1 MQRMTR
7 TNTQVKTLI
16 YLYARISE
24 DPRDRKRGVRRQL
37 KDLRQFA
44 EELGGEIAGEF
55 EENDV
60 SAFDDRPKYRI
71 MMAMAIDAAAQPG
84 VRVIIAAYHPSR
96 LWRQRVERAQAIE
109 DMRKARMIVTFER
122 GGYYDM
128 TKASD
133 RSQLAS
139 AGESDTSESEVKS
152 ERVARAALER
162 AQEGRANGHVA
173 YGWKRVYEY
182 DDRGQVDG
190 FNDVEHPEQAA
201 IVREIVRRLLGG
213 ESLVGITADL
223 NARRIPSPGAGQQR
237 KHRTLGQAEDGSLWN
252 KTSVKKIALR
262 PANVALRVHH
272 DELYPAAW
280 PRLISDEEHA
290 RIKAVFAN
298 RTSTL
303 EKPGLRKHL
312 LSWGDLAVCGVC
324 GGPLRSAAKGYSKHR
339 LKKLIYVCASN
350 AGCVGRNEEALD
362 KFVGDLAVAVLS
374 DASAVDVFR
383 RDDTAALAALDRAE
397 GLRAKQ
403 SETAEDFAAGRITRD
418 QMLIIT
424 QRLNQQIAAAQDEAR
439 RLMPNKDIAV
449 LDGLI
454 GPHARQRWDVLDV
467 ARRRAALEV
476 LGLRLKVH
484 PVARKGPGFDSSTIE
499 VSWAGER

>member
-7 TNTQVKTLI
+7 TNAQVKTLI

-37 KDLRQFA
+37 QDLREFA

-55 EENDV
+55 EENDL
-60 SAFDDRPKYRI
+60 SALVDRPKYRI
-71 MMAMAIDAAAQPG
+71 MMAMAIDAASQPNT
-84 VRVIIAAYHPSR
+84 RVIIAAYHPSR
-96 LWRQRVERAQAIE
+96 LWRLRVERAQAIE
-109 DMRKARMIVTFER
+109 DMRKVGMIVTFER

-133 RSQLAS
+133 RSALAS

-173 YGWKRVYEY
+173 YGWRRVYEY
-182 DDRGQVDG
+182 DNRGQVDG
-190 FNDVEHPEQAA
+190 FHDEEDPEQAE
-201 IVREIVRRLLGG
+201 IVREIVRRLLAG

-223 NARRIPSPGAGQQR
+223 NARSIASPGAGQNR
-237 KHRTLGQAEDGSLWN
+237 KHRTLGQNEDGSLWN

-262 PANVALRVHH
+262 PANIALRVHH

-290 RIKAVFAN
+290 RVKALFAG

-324 GGPLRSAAKGYSKHR
+324 GGPLRSSTKGWSKDR
-339 LKKLIYVCASN
+339 AKKLIYVCASN
-350 AGCVGRNEEALD
+350 AGCVGRDEVALD
-362 KFVGDLAVAVLS
+362 AFVGNLAVAVLS

-383 RDDTAALAALDRAE
+383 RDDTAALAALERAE

-403 SETAEDFAAGRITRD
+403 TETAEDYAAGRVTRD

-424 QRLNQQIAAAQDEAR
+424 QRLNQQIAEAEDEAR

-449 LDGLI
+449 LAGLV
-454 GPHARQRWDVLDV
+454 GPHARHQWDQLDV

-484 PVARKGPGFDSSTIE
+484 RVTRKGPGFDASTIE
-499 VSWAGER
+499 VTWVGRR

>member
-1 MQRMTR
+1 MQHMTR

-16 YLYARISE
+16 FLYARISE

-37 KDLRQFA
+37 KDLREFA

-60 SAFDDRPKYRI
+60 SAFVDRPKYRI
-71 MMAMAIDAAAQPG
+71 MMAMAVDAASQPNT
-84 VRVIIAAYHPSR
+84 RVIIAAYHPSR

-109 DMRKARMIVTFER
+109 DMRKARMIVAFER
-122 GGYYDM
+122 GGNYDM

-133 RSQLAS
+133 RSRLAS

-173 YGWKRVYEY
+173 YGWKRIYEY
-182 DDRGQVDG
+182 DHRGQIDG
-190 FNDVEHPEQAA
+190 FRDVEHPEQAA

-223 NARRIPSPGAGQQR
+223 NARGIPSPGAGQNR
-237 KHRTLGQAEDGSLWN
+237 KHRTLGQAEDGSRWN

-262 PANVALRVHH
+262 PLNVALRVHH
-272 DELYPAAW
+272 GETYPAAW

-290 RIKAVFAN
+290 RIKALFAG
-298 RTSTL
+298 RTATL

-324 GGPLRSAAKGYSKHR
+324 GGPLRSATKSNFKRGTTN
-339 LKKLIYVCASN
+339 LLYVCAAN
-350 AGCVGRNEEALD
+350 TGCVGRNEEALD

-383 RDDTAALAALDRAE
+383 RDDTAALAALERAE

-403 SETAEDFAAGRITRD
+403 GETAEDYAAGHITRD

-424 QRLNQQIAAAQDEAR
+424 QRLNQQIAAAEDEAR
-439 RLMPNKDIAV
+439 RLMPTKDIAV
-449 LDGLI
+449 LEGLV
-454 GPHARQRWDVLDV
+454 GPTARQQWDKLDV
-467 ARRRAALEV
+467 ARRRAVLEV
-476 LGLRLKVH
+476 LGLRLKVN
-484 PVARKGPGFDSSTIE
+484 PVTRKGPGFDASTIE
-499 VSWAGER
+499 VSWEGRQ